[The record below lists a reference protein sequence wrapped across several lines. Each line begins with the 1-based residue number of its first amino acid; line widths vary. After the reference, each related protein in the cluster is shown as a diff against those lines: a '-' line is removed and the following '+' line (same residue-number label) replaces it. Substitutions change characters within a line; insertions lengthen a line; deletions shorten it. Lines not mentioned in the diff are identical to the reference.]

1 MSDEF
6 GGMEENDFL
15 GFVSA
20 LGEELCAVLEPVV
33 GFERTNPQ
41 DGYEIFRK
49 AMKCEPS
56 PKRLAA
62 LTDQELEKLR
72 DACRSLKETDKV
84 TLRQMR
90 EWVAGT
96 LRRWPADE

>member
-20 LGEELCAVLEPVV
+20 LGEELCGVLEPIV

-41 DGYEIFRK
+41 DGYEVFRK

-62 LTDQELEKLR
+62 LTDEELGKLR
-72 DACRSLKETDKV
+72 DACGRFKETDKV
-84 TLRQMR
+84 TVRHMR

-96 LRRWPADE
+96 LARWPADE